1 MQNMKHFVDNKTF
14 TSHFCSTLTSR
25 LSFAICFPFQEYQG
39 KENMLFSQ
47 ELNSN
52 PANDIASSALFLNE

>member
-25 LSFAICFPFQEYQG
+25 LSFAICFPFQEYQR

-47 ELNSN
+47 KPSRN
-52 PANDIASSALFLNE
+52 PANDIAASALS